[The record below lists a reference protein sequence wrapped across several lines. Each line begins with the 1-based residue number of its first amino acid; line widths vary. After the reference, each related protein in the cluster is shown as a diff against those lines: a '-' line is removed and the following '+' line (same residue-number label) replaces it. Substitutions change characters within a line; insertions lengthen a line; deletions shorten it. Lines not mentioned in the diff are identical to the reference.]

1 MMKETAILNKH
12 SNHTR
17 LPGLEGTE
25 DRMNYTFIK
34 DQDLDNMHASVWNV
48 SASNL
53 TLAQLVDLNSIS
65 PLFENLSEFSQVP
78 YELVD
83 NEGKILNAPLRMN
96 ICDEFNSKQPDN
108 FTHFKRN
115 YEIIKHVNLESGYQE
130 FTYQNGLTDI
140 VIPIHIHGKLLGAF
154 FLGPIFRN
162 TNETAISS
170 FKQQLIQFGF
180 GESTYHNAMEGISIL
195 SEDRTLF
202 LINTYLGFIQLIKSI
217 ALRDL
222 AITIDIEERRKQDT
236 EILEAKRRA
245 EESDKLKSAFL
256 ANMSHEIRTPMNSII
271 GFSELLTRE
280 NLDEEDKLSFISIIK
295 ESGQVLLELIDD
307 IIDLSRIES
316 NQVALH
322 KRDFNVNEM
331 LSDLLIGFT
340 EQSQAFRKS
349 HIELILD
356 KTESESLLLFSD
368 QLRIKQI
375 LTNLL
380 RNAYKFSD
388 QGPIQF
394 GCTKQKDELI
404 FYVKDS
410 GMGISKEQQEFIFDR
425 FRQGENDLSR
435 KFGGAGLGLSIARD
449 LCSLLG
455 GKIWLESK
463 VNAGSIFYFS
473 LKHELNGLQQDS
485 SNN

>member
-1 MMKETAILNKH
+1 MKETATLDKL

-17 LPGLEGTE
+17 LPGSEETGE
-25 DRMNYTFIK
+25 RMNYAFLQ
-34 DQDLDNMHASVWNV
+34 DQDLDNMPESVWN
-48 SASNL
+48 AMAGNL

-65 PLFENLSEFSQVP
+65 LLFENLAGFSQVP

-83 NEGKILNAPLRMN
+83 NEGKILSTPLKKN
-96 ICDEFNSKQPDN
+96 IFDELHRKHPDT
-108 FTHFKRN
+108 FTDFKRN
-115 YEIIKHVNLESGYQE
+115 YERIKLVNLESDYQE
-130 FTYQNGLTDI
+130 LTYQNGLTDI
-140 VIPIHIHGKLLGAF
+140 IVPIHIHGKLLGAF
-154 FLGPIFRN
+154 FLGPFFRN
-162 TNETAISS
+162 TNETANSS
-170 FKQQLIQFGF
+170 FKQNLIPFGF
-180 GESTYHNAMEGISIL
+180 DESSYHKSMEGIAVL
-195 SEDRTLF
+195 SEEYTLF

-217 ALRDL
+217 ALRNL
-222 AITIDIEERRKQDT
+222 AITNVIEERRKQDN
-236 EILEAKRRA
+236 EIIEAKKKA

-280 NLDEEDKLSFISIIK
+280 NLDEEDKLSFISIIR
-295 ESGQVLLELIDD
+295 ESGQILLELIDD

-331 LSDLLIGFT
+331 LSDLQICFS
-340 EQSQAFRKS
+340 EQSLAFHKS
-349 HIELILD
+349 HIELVLD
-356 KTESESLLLFSD
+356 KTDSESLFLFSD
-368 QLRIKQI
+368 CLRIKQI
-375 LTNLL
+375 ITYLL

-394 GCTKQKDELI
+394 GCNKQNDELI
-404 FYVKDS
+404 FFVKDS

-425 FRQGENDLSR
+425 FRQGENNLSR
-435 KFGGAGLGLSIARD
+435 KFGGAGLGLSIARN

-463 VNAGSIFYFS
+463 VNSGSIFYFS
-473 LKHELNGLQQDS
+473 LKHEWNSLQPDTS
-485 SNN
+485 SN